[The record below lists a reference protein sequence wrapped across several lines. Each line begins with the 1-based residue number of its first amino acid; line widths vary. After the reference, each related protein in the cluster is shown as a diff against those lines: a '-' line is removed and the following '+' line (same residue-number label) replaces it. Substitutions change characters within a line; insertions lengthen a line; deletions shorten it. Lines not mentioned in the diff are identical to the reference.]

1 MERKDLIRNVLQA
14 ASEFNGRQ
22 LWKRFTNFDCFAVRI
37 PDRKEPM
44 LGVVL
49 GDAGEQY
56 GLSLFR
62 GPEAAACLE
71 ALLDPDG
78 PGDDSPEA
86 IDVLG
91 FSMEAFGN
99 LAPEAQ
105 ARFRGV
111 GIHPRHDEQVPSL
124 LAKPPGRQPRLPDD
138 SELALLLLVLRGSIE
153 ADKGKLLQPA
163 RLDDKDGI
171 CVLTLAGDPMAP
183 HVSAMR
189 EHLRQHDVPKTIPL
203 PRQVPGL
210 KGLPVFEATWLV
222 GTAILPAGI
231 KGDNRTLLLLMVAD
245 DASGLVL
252 QVRAFFAGEPQEA
265 VNAILE
271 TFLGKGPSRRKG
283 LPRKIVFSSRKLH
296 DAMKPSLEQAGVK
309 CLYMPAIPKLQE
321 ITAELLGSLG
331 SDLSPFADYVE
342 APGAQ
347 EIHVPVPDDL
357 AGWKDAD
364 HRLARRFAE
373 YLEFEDRL
381 WSSRAV
387 KRYFG
392 EDDLEYFLT
401 EHRERAVSMA
411 YTTWGIL
418 DYRPTK
424 ASKTHA
430 EKMLAEGLPEPEAIL
445 LRARVEAYPT
455 LFRIASYDPKAG
467 TIDLDDVLLGGRV
480 TVYDQLMSENIENGL
495 FVAGRAFP
503 AGRFHFLDSAG
514 PPLGAGMGMEAVEF
528 LRDCGMEFTREG
540 LRRDS
545 HMFGWLWG
553 WIEEWE
559 ANWKPPRLAN
569 TDGDD
574 LLWHTASFS
583 VVIQADVRQALLQ
596 RQDIQHDDRED
607 EFVWVKQTGRGAEM
621 LGGPVTLG
629 RIEFVGDELVLAV
642 NSFKRFAA
650 AREWLERLPGV
661 AFRGVQTRRMDE
673 PKADRPMDERIA
685 KPEPVE
691 ITPDMAAGI
700 QEMLNKQYMAWL
712 DRPLPV
718 FGGKSCRQVCRT
730 PEGREQVTMLIRTMP
745 DPMGPAPVLVPRQ
758 AMLRDLGLAAE
769 PLAAPPWVPPRVPHP
784 ESFEAVPS
792 RRKVSR
798 NDPCPCGSGKKY
810 KKCCGR

>member
-1 MERKDLIRNVLQA
+1 MEREDLIRNVLQA
-14 ASEFNGRQ
+14 AGEFNGRR

-37 PDRKEPM
+37 PDRDELM

-62 GPEAAACLE
+62 GPGAVAGLA

-91 FSMEAFGN
+91 FSMEAFGD
-99 LAPEAQ
+99 LPPEAQ
-105 ARFRGV
+105 ALFRGV
-111 GIHPRHDEQVPSL
+111 GIYLRHGEQVPSL
-124 LAKPPGRQPRLPDD
+124 MAKPPGRQPRLPDD
-138 SELALLLLVLRGSIE
+138 SELALLLLVLRGAVE
-153 ADKGKLLQPA
+153 ADKCKLLQPA
-163 RLDDKDGI
+163 RLDDKEGV
-171 CVLTLAGDPMAP
+171 CVLALAGDPLTP
-183 HVSAMR
+183 QVSAAR
-189 EHLRQHDVPKTIPL
+189 ERLQIGEVPKTAPL
-203 PRQVPGL
+203 LTGSPDL
-210 KGLPVFEATWLV
+210 AGLPFLDATWLV
-222 GTAILPAGI
+222 GTPVVPAGI
-231 KGDNRTLLLLMVAD
+231 EGDDRTLLMLLVVD
-245 DASGLVL
+245 DADGFPL
-252 QVRAFFAGEPQEA
+252 QGRPVFAGEPQEA
-265 VNAILE
+265 MRAILD
-271 TFLGKGPSRRKG
+271 TFRGKGVSGRKG
-283 LPRKIVFSSRKLH
+283 LPRKIVFSSQNLH
-296 DAMKPSLEQAGVK
+296 DAMKPFLEQAGVK
-309 CLYMPAIPKLQE
+309 CIYMPKTPKLLE
-321 ITAELLGSLG
+321 IAAEFLGSIG
-331 SDLSPFADYVE
+331 SDIPPFADYMD
-342 APGAQ
+342 APAAQ
-347 EIHVPVPDDL
+347 EVQVPAPDDL
-357 AGWKDAD
+357 AGWKASD
-364 HRLARRFAE
+364 RQLARRFSE
-373 YLEFEDRL
+373 YLDSDDRL

-392 EDDLEYFLT
+392 DDDLEYFLT
-401 EHRERAVSMA
+401 EHRERSVAMA
-411 YTTWGIL
+411 YSAWGIL
-418 DYRPTK
+418 DYRPTR

-430 EKMLAEGLPEPEAIL
+430 EKMLAEGLPEPEATL
-445 LRARVEAYPT
+445 LRARMEACPT
-455 LFRIASYDPKAG
+455 LYRVAGHDPEAG
-467 TIDLDDVLLGGRV
+467 TVDLDDVLLGGTV

-503 AGRFHFLDSAG
+503 AGRFHFLELAG

-528 LRDCGMEFTREG
+528 LRGCGMEFTREG
-540 LRRDS
+540 LRRDC
-545 HMFGWLWG
+545 HMFGWLWD

-583 VVIQADVRQALLQ
+583 VASPADVRRALVQ
-596 RQDIQHDDRED
+596 RPDIEHDETGD
-607 EFVWVKQTGRGAEM
+607 EFIWTKQTGRGAEM

-629 RIEFVGDELVLAV
+629 RIEFVGDELVLTV

-650 AREWLERLPGV
+650 AREWIEKLPGV
-661 AFRGVQTRRMDE
+661 AFRGVKTRRMDE

-685 KPEPVE
+685 KPESAE

-718 FGGKSCRQVCRT
+718 FGGKSPRQVCRT

-745 DPMGPAPVLVPRQ
+745 DPMGPAPVRVPRQ

-769 PLAAPPWVPPRVPHP
+769 PLAAPPLVPPRKPHS

-792 RRKVSR
+792 RRKVGR
-798 NDPCPCGSGKKY
+798 NEPCPCGSGKKY
-810 KKCCGR
+810 KICCGR